1 MKTASVG
8 ITYAEIELIRSDD
21 LAFLE
26 AGFLKE
32 EQIRRVKVRS
42 LVDSGASMLAIPES
56 IKNQLNLRKVDE
68 QQAELA
74 DGNVINLQVVG
85 PVEIRFENRKAIV
98 TALVIPGDSEVLLG
112 AIPMQAMDVLI
123 DPKNERLIVNP
134 KSPDK
139 ARMLLK

>member
-1 MKTASVG
+1 MKTANMG

-21 LAFLE
+21 LALLE
-26 AGFLKE
+26 VGFLQE
-32 EQIRRVKVRS
+32 EQIRRVKVRA

-56 IKNQLNLRKVDE
+56 IKTQLNLRKVDE

-74 DGNVINLQVVG
+74 DGTVINLPVVG
-85 PVEIRFENRKAIV
+85 PVEIRFENRRV
-98 TALVIPGDSEVLLG
+98 TTDALVVPGESEVLLG
-112 AIPMQAMDVLI
+112 AIPLQGMDVLI